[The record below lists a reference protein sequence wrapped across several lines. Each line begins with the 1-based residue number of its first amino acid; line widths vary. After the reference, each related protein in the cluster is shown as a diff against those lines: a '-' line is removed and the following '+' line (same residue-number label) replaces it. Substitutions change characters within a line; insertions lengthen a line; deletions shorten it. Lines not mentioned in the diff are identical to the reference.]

1 VDTPPLYAEN
11 RIRRIPNF
19 LPAHHGDKML
29 HRYSGHCP
37 ACNRPAEFVSES
49 HWLRDNLKCT
59 ECGSIPRERA
69 FAACLEQF
77 APDWRNLALHECSP
91 ADRSISARIR
101 QDCAGYVGSQYY
113 PDIPRGQ
120 MHGGYRSENL
130 EQMTFADASL
140 DLHCHLDVLEH
151 VNHPERCFADMART
165 LRPGGKMIFT
175 TPYYPDKPETE
186 RRAAYGENG
195 ETYLLFEA
203 EYHGNPI
210 SDQGALVTFHY
221 GQNFADL
228 ILLWAPG
235 CAVEMVTLT
244 DPTRGLLGAY
254 REVFVVTKP
263 A

>member
-1 VDTPPLYAEN
+1 
-11 RIRRIPNF
+11 
-19 LPAHHGDKML
+19 ML

-77 APDWRNLALHECSP
+77 APEWRTLALHECSP

-101 QDCAGYVGSQYY
+101 RDCAGYVGSQYY

-151 VNHPERCFADMART
+151 VNHPEHCFADMART

-175 TPYYPDKPETE
+175 TPYYPDKAETE

-210 SDQGALVTFHY
+210 SDEGALVTFHY
-221 GQNFADL
+221 GRNFADL

-235 CAVEMVTLT
+235 CTVEMITLT
-244 DPTRGLLGAY
+244 DPARGLLGAY